1 MVADAPVVVE
11 IQADVDAPVVV
22 DMHADSADM
31 VIGVEANWKA
41 TLYHAFGKTHY
52 DVT

>member
-1 MVADAPVVVE
+1 MVVDAPVVVE

-31 VIGVEANWKA
+31 VIGVEAN
-41 TLYHAFGKTHY
+41 
-52 DVT
+52 